1 MHSFSYRTI
10 ETRVFNQPMSFEVC
24 GFIDVEGEI
33 FLTEIYAVGQD
44 KLGNAKLECVDSLL
58 NVPEIRAAIISL
70 LNEWPHSLIFN
81 QGSK

>member
-1 MHSFSYRTI
+1 MRSINFHAI

-24 GFIDVEGEI
+24 GFIDAEGEI

-44 KLGNAKLECVDSLL
+44 SLGNAKLECVDSLL

-70 LNEWPHSLIFN
+70 LNEVEHGLIFN
-81 QGSK
+81 GSK